1 MTDFWS
7 ADRLFSDAEKLDK
20 EIQSLE
26 PYLMS
31 VIQELSGITIT
42 QQGAVRLAGFWLLHF
57 VHRVHALI
65 HDELRDAGEIFLD
78 CDNSYSIQIPH
89 DRRQEMAILATDSK
103 FRKKVDRLAFHVW
116 ENGSLPENLQIEKR
130 VELFV
135 PSTTKQLV
143 KSSLNSIRQSL
154 SEDARIWIAHPY
166 LKLSQADLISS
177 QVKSRKWARWLPQE
191 LTLSA
196 LEVTV
201 NDGQRRELSRSVKV
215 SNFSSLLRALLPLLL
230 PFGYAEGLSRYRKQL
245 MAQFPSPPKVLH
257 SSIGLQVDHWYQVAA
272 SVWGERGTIVSTH
285 QHGGHSG
292 LDERHVLED
301 LEVRASDCYYTW
313 GWASDNQWETPLHI
327 PLPRASRKSL
337 SRILLMS
344 LESTEF
350 VYRLQPFVIP
360 SHTRACFLETHNFFE
375 ALNKSE
381 KLVARCRAQDRD
393 LLRLNEFNVAWEPL
407 SGSGT
412 KSASSSKL
420 VLHNYFGTSWLE
432 TLAMNVPT
440 VCFVPAG
447 IHRFRA
453 AAQPFIDALVRV
465 GVVHYSGRE
474 AAKFVNSLRGDPS
487 SWWGSSEVQE
497 AREAFVARYANFS
510 DNWLDAWQAEFE
522 SLLAE

>member
-1 MTDFWS
+1 MTDSWS

-20 EIQSLE
+20 EFQSLE
-26 PYLMS
+26 PYLTS
-31 VIQELSGITIT
+31 VIQELSGVTIS
-42 QQGAVRLAGFWLLHF
+42 QQGAVRLAGFWLMHF
-57 VHRVHALI
+57 VHRIHALV
-65 HDELRDAGEIFLD
+65 HDELGDAGEISLERDSSFG
-78 CDNSYSIQIPH
+78 IQIPH
-89 DRRQEMAILATDSK
+89 DRRQEMAIMASDTK
-103 FRKKVDRLAFHVW
+103 FRDKVNRLALHVW
-116 ENGSLPENLQIEKR
+116 ENDSLPENLQIEKR
-130 VELFV
+130 VELFA
-135 PSTTKQLV
+135 PSITKQLV
-143 KSSLNSIRQSL
+143 KSSLNAIGQSL
-154 SEDARIWIAHPY
+154 SKDAQIWIAHPY
-166 LKLSQADLISS
+166 LKLSQADLLSS
-177 QVKSRKWARWLPQE
+177 QIKSRKWARWLPQE

-196 LEVTV
+196 LEVPV
-201 NDGQRRELSRSVKV
+201 NDAQRKELSRSVKV

-245 MAQFPSPPKVLH
+245 MTQFPSPPKVLH

-272 SVWGERGTIVSTH
+272 SFWGERGTIISSH

-301 LEVRASDCYYTW
+301 LEARASDRYYTW
-313 GWASDNQWETPLHI
+313 GWTSETQWVKPLHI
-327 PLPRASRKSL
+327 PLPRASRRRL
-337 SRILLMS
+337 SRVLLMS
-344 LESTEF
+344 LESTDS

-360 SHTRACFLETHNFFE
+360 SHTHACFLETHNFFE
-375 ALNKSE
+375 SLNGSE
-381 KLVARCRAQDRD
+381 KLVTRCRAQDKD

-432 TLAMNVPT
+432 TLAMNIPT
-440 VCFVPAG
+440 VCFVPPG

-453 AAQPFIDALVRV
+453 AAQPFVDALVRV

-497 AREAFVARYANFS
+497 ARQAFVARYANFS
-510 DNWLDAWQAEFE
+510 DNWLDAWQAELE
-522 SLLAE
+522 SLLTK